1 MWQNNAIRRHLKNTR
16 NWSSERSYLS
26 IPKRRLTRHLVSL
39 FLRFFT
45 NNSGWTLPA
54 LFATLRDLRDLAFDV
69 RSLPL
74 VKPRVDVRAGG
85 CASTRF
91 VSKK

>member
-1 MWQNNAIRRHLKNTR
+1 LVITHVAKQRYADAFKEHTQLVKCAHNTFVQR
-16 NWSSERSYLS
+16 AGV
-26 IPKRRLTRHLVSL
+26 LTVLFVSL

-69 RSLPL
+69 SILP
-74 VKPRVDVRAGG
+74 VFQPRG
-85 CASTRF
+85 
-91 VSKK
+91 

>member
-1 MWQNNAIRRHLKNTR
+1 MPTR
-16 NWSSERSYLS
+16 SKSTHNWSSERTTLPSVLS
-26 IPKRRLTRHLVSL
+26 ASVLHSRLTSL

-69 RSLPL
+69 RVLPSDYL
-74 VKPRVDVRAGG
+74 RANIFHRRMCKHGI
-85 CASTRF
+85 
-91 VSKK
+91 

>member
-1 MWQNNAIRRHLKNTR
+1 MLTRLKSIRS
-16 NWSSERSYLS
+16 WSSEPTFFFPTRASYAF
-26 IPKRRLTRHLVSL
+26 LVSS

-69 RSLPL
+69 RVLP
-74 VKPRVDVRAGG
+74 VVHQIVDIFAGRR
-85 CASTRF
+85 ASTGPE
-91 VSKK
+91 SEE

>member
-1 MWQNNAIRRHLKNTR
+1 MPTHSRNTR
-16 NWSSERSYLS
+16 NWSSECTAPLHLYSN
-26 IPKRRLTRHLVSL
+26 TRVFRVCFVSL

-69 RSLPL
+69 SGLS
-74 VKPRVDVRAGG
+74 VV
-85 CASTRF
+85 
-91 VSKK
+91 

>member
-1 MWQNNAIRRHLKNTR
+1 MSSSLRMSQKSAMPMRSKSTR
-16 NWSSERSYLS
+16 NSSSECTTLLS
-26 IPKRRLTRHLVSL
+26 VLGVGILPSGLTSL

-69 RSLPL
+69 SVLSSDYL
-74 VKPRVDVRAGG
+74 
-85 CASTRF
+85 S
-91 VSKK
+91 

>member
-1 MWQNNAIRRHLKNTR
+1 MPTRLRNTR
-16 NWSSERSYLS
+16 NWSS
-26 IPKRRLTRHLVSL
+26 KRATPLHLYPLTRIRFISL

-69 RSLPL
+69 SCAL
-74 VKPRVDVRAGG
+74 VV
-85 CASTRF
+85 
-91 VSKK
+91 